1 MKFDY
6 TGVTKAGE
14 KVSGEIYMSTREEA
28 ARSLQLEGITI
39 SSLQATKTLGDIK
52 FDWFSTVKNKD
63 IVLLS
68 RQIATLFTANV
79 SAVRVFAMLAAEVE
93 NSELAS
99 ILTEIVTDMEAG
111 MPLSKAM
118 AKHPVVFSQFY
129 VNMVASGEETGKLSQ
144 TFEYLADYLE
154 RNYEL
159 TSKAKNALIYPSF
172 VIATFIGVMILMLT
186 YIIPRIG
193 TILTESGQELPVYT
207 KLVLGASSFLVN
219 YGLIFAALL
228 VIAVSALIFW
238 YRTEKG
244 KNIVMDFALHFPYVG
259 ELYRKLYLSRIAD
272 NMHTMLASGISMV
285 KSLETTKSVIGNSTY
300 ESIIETAVE
309 DVRTGKSL
317 SQALQTY
324 PEYIP
329 PILTQMVAVGEESGN
344 VGEMLKTL
352 SEFYTREVRNAVDT
366 LVGLIEPAMIV
377 FLGLGV
383 GTLLA
388 SVLIP
393 IYNVST
399 GI

>member
-244 KNIVMDFALHFPYVG
+244 KNIVMNFALHFPYVG

-352 SEFYTREVRNAVDT
+352 SEFYTREVRNAVD
-366 LVGLIEPAMIV
+366 LRYREIERSLI
-377 FLGLGV
+377 G
-383 GTLLA
+383 
-388 SVLIP
+388 SWCR
-393 IYNVST
+393 
-399 GI
+399 

>member
-366 LVGLIEPAMIV
+366 LVGLFEPAMIV

>member
-244 KNIVMDFALHFPYVG
+244 KNIVMNFALHFPYVG